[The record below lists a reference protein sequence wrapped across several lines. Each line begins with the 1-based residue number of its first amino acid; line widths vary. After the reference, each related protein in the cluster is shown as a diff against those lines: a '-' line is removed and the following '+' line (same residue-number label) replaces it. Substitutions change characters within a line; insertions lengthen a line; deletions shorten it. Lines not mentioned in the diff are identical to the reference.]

1 MCWQSRIC
9 RKIGADAPCASS
21 YCGHRHTIADDL
33 NEPLPAELKIAY
45 CCCRLAFIGRIPDE
59 DARIATVNAHQ
70 TGECLST
77 GGDRCGRSGLSFF
90 L

>member
-1 MCWQSRIC
+1 MTGPLPNHRNQVLTR
-9 RKIGADAPCASS
+9 GDAAHGRFTS
-21 YCGHRHTIADDL
+21 ADDL

-45 CCCRLAFIGRIPDE
+45 CWCRLAFIGRIPDE

-77 GGDRCGRSGLSFF
+77 GGDRCVRSGISFF
-90 L
+90 LQQ

>member
-1 MCWQSRIC
+1 MAITDMSKNWRS
-9 RKIGADAPCASS
+9 G
-21 YCGHRHTIADDL
+21 ADDL

-45 CCCRLAFIGRIPDE
+45 CWVVWRSSGEYRMK
-59 DARIATVNAHQ
+59 DARIATINAHQ

-77 GGDRCGRSGLSFF
+77 GGDRCGCSGISFF

>member
-1 MCWQSRIC
+1 MSSPSRG
-9 RKIGADAPCASS
+9 RF
-21 YCGHRHTIADDL
+21 TIVDDL

-45 CCCRLAFIGRIPDE
+45 CWRRLAFIGRIPDE

-77 GGDRCGRSGLSFF
+77 GGDRCACSGNSFF
-90 L
+90 LQQW